1 MDRCGG
7 LERSGASL
15 ALRRRTIC
23 YRAAQHAETVNTQ
36 LIRASCNRPEFPHC
50 RRPDVTWRFKSGRR
64 DSPDGGSVE
73 LSAKDRREEKIRG
86 EIAARELKVLSLE
99 DRCDAFAEIYLVV
112 ADPEGAGPG
121 VRRLAAILKE
131 DAWAQCTNSLR
142 EGTRTRKRQW
152 PAPQFP
158 ANHK

>member
-1 MDRCGG
+1 M
-7 LERSGASL
+7 
-15 ALRRRTIC
+15 
-23 YRAAQHAETVNTQ
+23 
-36 LIRASCNRPEFPHC
+36 
-50 RRPDVTWRFKSGRR
+50 
-64 DSPDGGSVE
+64 E

-142 EGTRTRKRQW
+142 EGTRTRKRQRS
-152 PAPQFP
+152 PKA
-158 ANHK
+158 